1 MDQLLLGERIDIR
14 ESRAGSAWGRR
25 GNLVF
30 WQSHVG
36 MMLGGARLAHANAY
50 HRSVEVEPLARAVK
64 RIRASGDG
72 VPIA

>member
-1 MDQLLLGERIDIR
+1 
-14 ESRAGSAWGRR
+14 
-25 GNLVF
+25 
-30 WQSHVG
+30 